1 MTQSDVTRTAL
12 HGETRLPVDTDVQLA
27 PYTTLKIGGPAD
39 YFVRA
44 PDGASL
50 DRILTAC
57 ETLGVPV
64 LVLGGGSNIV
74 VSDRGFRGLAI
85 KVETPTSLR
94 NRGSIVH
101 EDAHGAVIQVEPGC
115 QTAGIARWT
124 AQAGWSGLDW
134 ACGIPGTI
142 GGAIAG
148 NAGAYD
154 GDMKGVVKTVTFW
167 SPSRPGSDS
176 LPSRVYTVSGDEMA
190 FGYRTSRLKTP
201 GSGVVLGAQLR
212 LGRATPTELQERID
226 RFETSRRSRQPTER
240 SCGSVFRNPS
250 GLYAGQLVEQAG
262 LKGHRIGDAQ
272 ISSLHGNYIVN
283 RGTATAHDIYALMA
297 VVRNRVLLDTGVSL
311 ETEVLLVGD
320 WSTDQTSV
328 RDDSASA
335 SPEGA
340 YQDARTRPD
349 VATTGGSEPNG

>member
-1 MTQSDVTRTAL
+1 MTRSDVTRTAL
-12 HGETRLPVDTDVQLA
+12 HRETRLPVETNVPLA

-39 YFVRA
+39 YFIKA

-50 DRILTAC
+50 GHVLTAC
-57 ETLGVPV
+57 ETLGIPV

-94 NRGSIVH
+94 NRGAIVH
-101 EDAHGAVIQVEPGC
+101 DDGQGVVIQVEPGC

-154 GDMKGVVKTVTFW
+154 GDMKAVVKSVTFW
-167 SPSRPGSDS
+167 SPTRAGSEWP
-176 LPSRVYTVSGDEMA
+176 PSGVCTVSGDEMA
-190 FGYRTSRLKTP
+190 FGYRSSRLKAP
-201 GSGVVLGAQLR
+201 GNGVVLGAELS
-212 LGRATPTELQERID
+212 LGRAPTTELQERID

-240 SCGSVFRNPS
+240 SCGSVFRNPP
-250 GLYAGQLVEQAG
+250 GLFAGRLVEQAG
-262 LKGHRIGDAQ
+262 LRGHRIGDAQ

-283 RGTATAHDIYALMA
+283 RGTATAHDIYTLVA
-297 VVRNRVLLDTGVSL
+297 VARNRVLVDTGISL
-311 ETEVLLVGD
+311 ETEVILVGD
-320 WSTDQTSV
+320 WPTDDGSDG
-328 RDDSASA
+328 DDSASA
-335 SPEGA
+335 RPEV
-340 YQDARTRPD
+340 YYREPQSRPE
-349 VATTGGSEPNG
+349 VAATGGSERNG